1 MQSKRQNARK
11 NGSRISNR
19 LEEVKKILRRKAEV
33 RGKRKRPHRVL
44 DTAFVILI
52 RRRPTFPHS
61 CPCSIIGPARL
72 NFRVRDGNG
81 CDPRGLITGNWKLA
95 RFWGSIHSY
104 LVEWIDS
111 SHASATT
118 EFGWHFFTSSTR
130 SNQLWQT
137 KACCSSLCLFA
148 LSQRRFEKVL

>member
-33 RGKRKRPHRVL
+33 DEKEKGRIEYSIRP
-44 DTAFVILI
+44 FVILI

-81 CDPRGLITGNWKLA
+81 CDPRGLITGNLKLA

-104 LVEWIDS
+104 LVEWINS

-118 EFGWHFFTSSTR
+118 EFGWHYKFDEVELHCA
-130 SNQLWQT
+130 N
-137 KACCSSLCLFA
+137 KGMKLFA